1 MTELSIIVA
10 GAEHAELI
18 ADLSRKTFFDTF
30 VESNTKEDMDM
41 FMEVQF
47 TRKALIEEVGTEGNI
62 FLLAYR
68 GVEPV
73 GYVRLRESA
82 SPEQLG
88 NVPAI
93 EIARIYAVQSIIG
106 KGVGSALMEK
116 SLEIAKQKKK
126 ELVWLGVWEHNY
138 RAIDFYTRLGF
149 EKFGEHPFVLGTDM
163 QTDWMMVKRLT
174 PPIHLNGNGKH
185 P

>member
-10 GAEHAELI
+10 GPEHAELI

-30 VESNTKEDMDM
+30 IGSNTKEDMDM

-47 TRKALIEEVGTEGNI
+47 TRKALMEEVGAEGNI

-73 GYVRLRESA
+73 GYARLREST

-88 NVPAI
+88 NLPAI
-93 EIARIYAVQSIIG
+93 EIARIYTVQNIIG

-116 SLEIAKQKKK
+116 CLEIARQKKK
-126 ELVWLGVWEHNY
+126 ELVWLGVWEHNR
-138 RAIDFYTRLGF
+138 RAIDFYIRWGF
-149 EKFGEHPFVLGTDM
+149 EKFGEHPFILGTDL
-163 QTDWMMVKRLT
+163 QTDWMMFKRLA

-185 P
+185 H